1 MTATVDPRD
10 SHEHDLATVPTGE
23 LVRRLSTQVS
33 ELVKGE
39 LEVARAE
46 LTEKGKRAGVGAGL
60 AGAGG
65 VVALYGVAALLA
77 ALIAGLSY
85 AMPVW
90 LAALIVGVVLLV
102 IAGALALAGRAQVR
116 KATPPVPEGAMDGVQ
131 HDVDTVKKA
140 VQR

>member
-1 MTATVDPRD
+1 MTATVDPRE

-46 LTEKGKRAGVGAGL
+46 LTEKGKRAGVGVGL

-65 VVALYGVAALLA
+65 IVALFGVAALLTA
-77 ALIAGLSY
+77 VIAGLSY

-90 LAALIVGVVLLV
+90 LAALIVGVVLLL
-102 IAGALALAGRAQVR
+102 IAGALAMVGRQQV
-116 KATPPVPEGAMDGVQ
+116 KQATPPVPEGAVEGVQ
-131 HDVDTVKKA
+131 HDVEAVKKA